1 VRETAVLSNII
12 FGFLLVFCG
21 VNVALDKLPA
31 GMSTIAQ
38 GLPLTHGIEAA
49 RKLAAGGS
57 LTGSGRLIL
66 AEALVGAIWAWA
78 GYWLLRFFERQ
89 SYRHATLDRS

>member
-1 VRETAVLSNII
+1 VLSNII

-21 VNVALDKLPA
+21 VNVPLSELPA

-49 RKLAAGGS
+49 RRLADGDSLSSVGG
-57 LTGSGRLIL
+57 LVA
-66 AEALVGAIWAWA
+66 AEALVGALWAWG
-78 GYWLLRFFERQ
+78 GYLLLRFFEVQ
-89 SYRHATLDRS
+89 SFRHATLERY